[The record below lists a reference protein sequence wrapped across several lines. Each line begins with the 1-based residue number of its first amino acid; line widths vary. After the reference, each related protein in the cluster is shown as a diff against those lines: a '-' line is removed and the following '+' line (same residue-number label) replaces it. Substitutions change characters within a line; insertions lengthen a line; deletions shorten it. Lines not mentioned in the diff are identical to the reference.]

1 LEYNSLN
8 KELKKLHRE
17 AEGKLVDFCQEK
29 KKQKNKIIEIENENN
44 NMKINSIKNLNEIE
58 DFSNE
63 IIKNIDQKIFD
74 NKNLINLKNEENSKK
89 IVSKFSNLDDEIQNE
104 IQIENNNENKNKINE
119 NLNNINFLIN
129 I

>member
-1 LEYNSLN
+1 
-8 KELKKLHRE
+8 
-17 AEGKLVDFCQEK
+17 
-29 KKQKNKIIEIENENN
+29 
-44 NMKINSIKNLNEIE
+44 MKINSIKNLNEIE

-119 NLNNINFLIN
+119 NLNKINFLIEKFKEDENLKYNQFCETLFN
-129 I
+129 ILNSTMNKLTK